1 MPKIVAKFG
10 GSNFKDKKHIQK
22 VVTAIRN
29 YNQPV
34 IVVVSAFYGITN
46 YLAEMLLKIRADE
59 EQINLTTDFLTRMK
73 QDIIYEN
80 IPDKKDR
87 RQILQQVME
96 RLNRLERY
104 FFGVHYIGEIPDFLE
119 DIVLSYGERF
129 SSLLLTYFLQYNG
142 LEAVEC
148 LPEKMGFYTDG
159 EFGNATVDFAAAED
173 AVRAKLSGDKIYVV
187 PGFYGISQ
195 AGKVTLLGRGG
206 SDYSAAAVARCV
218 QAQSLDIWKD
228 VDGFLSADPQ
238 LVKNPQQVAE
248 LSYREA
254 AELAYFGAKILHPRT
269 VEPLMSHN
277 IPIRIF
283 NINTCGQSMTP
294 FSVIKAHG
302 KRSQQVVKSVTY
314 SDDFGILKLKG
325 PGVGIKPGILA
336 KVTTA
341 LDNHR
346 INIKSVI
353 TAQTS
358 INFLFSLNNLERAY
372 EITSQLGLKAV
383 GEILVEEDLTLIAP
397 VGEGILEKHGI
408 AARMFSAVSRKK
420 INIQIISLGASP
432 VAAYFIVH
440 RRDRDAAVR
449 EIHKEFF
456 GYE

>member
-1 MPKIVAKFG
+1 MPQIVAKFG
-10 GSNFKDKKHIQK
+10 GSNFKDQK
-22 VVTAIRN
+22 SIETVITAIGN
-29 YNQPV
+29 YQQPV

-73 QDIIYEN
+73 QDIINEN
-80 IPDKKDR
+80 IPDKKHR
-87 RQILQQVME
+87 QQVLDQVLA

-104 FFGVHYIGEIPDFLE
+104 CLGIHYIGEIPDFLE

-129 SSLLLTYFLQYNG
+129 SSLLLTYFLKYHG
-142 LEAVEC
+142 LEAEEC
-148 LPEKMGFYTDG
+148 LPEEMGFYTDG
-159 EFGNATVDFAAAED
+159 EFGNATVDFTAAEKSV
-173 AVRAKLSGDKIYVV
+173 AAKLASDKIYVI

-206 SDYSAAAVARCV
+206 SDYSAAAIARCV
-218 QAQSLDIWKD
+218 KARSLDIWKD

-238 LVKNPQQVAE
+238 LIKNPQQVE
-248 LSYREA
+248 SLSYREA

-269 VEPLMSHN
+269 VEPLMSRH

-294 FSVIKAHG
+294 FSVISANG
-302 KRSQQVVKSVTY
+302 KQHKQVIKSVTY

-325 PGVGIKPGILA
+325 PGVGMKPGILA

-358 INFLFSLNNLERAY
+358 INFLFSLSNLERAY
-372 EITSQLGLKAV
+372 EITTELGLKAV
-383 GEILVEEDLTLIAP
+383 GEILVEEDLSLIAL

-408 AARMFSAVSRKK
+408 AARMFSAVSRQK

-432 VAAYFIVH
+432 VAAYFFVH
-440 RRDRDAAVR
+440 RNDRDAAVR
-449 EIHKEFF
+449 VIHKEFF